1 MKLRFGKTEPA
12 DSLPSG
18 RLVTSLEG
26 PRQMP
31 QVPQVPQVPQ
41 GAEVQDVSRPP
52 SPPVETHAASAAAVQ
67 PAEPAQPARPAEGDG
82 LDALAG
88 LVIERLSRS
97 PLPDSLARIV
107 TEVSERL
114 VREEIAR
121 IRDKGRTP
129 TTGDGRGST

>member
-1 MKLRFGKTEPA
+1 MKLRFGKTESA

-26 PRQMP
+26 PRQ
-31 QVPQVPQVPQ
+31 VPQM
-41 GAEVQDVSRPP
+41 
-52 SPPVETHAASAAAVQ
+52 PPVQKASSAQLAEMEAPAASA
-67 PAEPAQPARPAEGDG
+67 EPAQPVQPARPAEGDG

>member
-26 PRQMP
+26 PRQVPQMP
-31 QVPQVPQVPQ
+31 QVHEASSAQL
-41 GAEVQDVSRPP
+41 AEM
-52 SPPVETHAASAAAVQ
+52 EASAA
-67 PAEPAQPARPAEGDG
+67 PAEPAQPVQPARPAESDG